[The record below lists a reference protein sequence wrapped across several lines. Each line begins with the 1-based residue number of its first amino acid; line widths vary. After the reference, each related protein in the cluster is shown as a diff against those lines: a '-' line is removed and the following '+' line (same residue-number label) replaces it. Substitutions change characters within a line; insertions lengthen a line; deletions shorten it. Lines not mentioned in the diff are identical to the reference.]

1 MVAVKPADGDAF
13 VARPDPARPVVLVFG
28 PDAGLV
34 HERVEAL
41 IRSAVDD
48 IADPFALVRLE
59 ADELSANPQRLVEE
73 AQTIPLFGGRRA
85 VWARTGGRYNIV
97 PAVEALLAL
106 PQPECRI
113 VIEAGDLQRNAAL
126 RTLCERAR
134 NAAAIVCYSDKEK
147 DLSRLIDAE
156 LRAAGLTIAPDAR
169 AMLTPL
175 LGGDRQAS
183 RSELQKLSLYAH
195 GKQRIEI
202 DDVAAVVANASA
214 LALDSA
220 VDAAFIGR
228 PGDLETEFGKLIGAG
243 TSPGA
248 IVSAAQR
255 QLSEFHK
262 LRLRADDGSSVGA
275 VMDGWR
281 GFFGRKDVVTSIV
294 RIWPADRLA
303 ELITQLGKAALEI
316 RLQAPLAEQIAQR
329 ALMSIAQ
336 SAQALNKGAG
346 FRR

>member
-113 VIEAGDLQRNAAL
+113 VIEAG
-126 RTLCERAR
+126 
-134 NAAAIVCYSDKEK
+134 
-147 DLSRLIDAE
+147 E
-156 LRAAGLTIAPDAR
+156 LRPDAPLR
-169 AMLTPL
+169 KPEGGLVASVRPFSCPSPDVTLT
-175 LGGDRQAS
+175 
-183 RSELQKLSLYAH
+183 
-195 GKQRIEI
+195 
-202 DDVAAVVANASA
+202 VT
-214 LALDSA
+214 
-220 VDAAFIGR
+220 
-228 PGDLETEFGKLIGAG
+228 TE
-243 TSPGA
+243 
-248 IVSAAQR
+248 AAQVNV
-255 QLSEFHK
+255 
-262 LRLRADDGSSVGA
+262 LRVP
-275 VMDGWR
+275 VV
-281 GFFGRKDVVTSIV
+281 GFFD
-294 RIWPADRLA
+294 
-303 ELITQLGKAALEI
+303 
-316 RLQAPLAEQIAQR
+316 
-329 ALMSIAQ
+329 
-336 SAQALNKGAG
+336 AG
-346 FRR
+346 FRETDKRAVVLPLDTAQKLLILRLILAPVIAHSG